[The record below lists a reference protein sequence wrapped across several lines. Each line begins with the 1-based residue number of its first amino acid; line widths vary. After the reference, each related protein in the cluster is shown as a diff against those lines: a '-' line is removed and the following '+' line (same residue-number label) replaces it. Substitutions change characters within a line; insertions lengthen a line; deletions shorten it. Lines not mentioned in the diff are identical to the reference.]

1 MLTLDNLG
9 DHVLYHV
16 LTWSSVLTLAE
27 VAACASALRVAADS
41 APLWADLC
49 ARLWADKAL
58 VPERFRALRATAP
71 KRAYR
76 ESLADASRTR
86 VTRAE
91 LCEMEWHFRFKEQAG
106 EAWCGIDPY
115 WAGLRANTF
124 RFEPGGA
131 VRQTGNGW
139 DGEGGEGAD
148 GATPAGAR
156 RRLDVRLRWRLGGA
170 GVRLSVDGRPVPTY
184 VASRHRNW
192 GWILQSCWAVYASF
206 ALPRPGAD
214 PSLDDE
220 GLGVTVASQ
229 WEEAVL
235 YNHRAGGDGEDEEDD
250 DGGDDGGDEHDG
262 GDDGEDAD
270 GEGSARAASARA
282 RRDIVV
288 SIRGRVVIFTP
299 ELFAELAAARA
310 SEANPFDILDRARVY
325 TERTLAARRIARA
338 FTGRRRATDD
348 ISAPPRPPPP
358 PGAEAP
364 EPAGIPGAEDAQPPE
379 PPLTR
384 DSESA

>member
-1 MLTLDNLG
+1 MTRFDDLG
-9 DHVLYHV
+9 DHALYHV
-16 LTWSSVLTLAE
+16 LTWCSVRTLGE
-27 VAACASALRVAADS
+27 VAACARALRAAADG

-49 ARLWADKAL
+49 DRLWADKSY
-58 VPERFRALRATAP
+58 VPESFRALRATAP

-76 ESLADASRTR
+76 ESLADAARTR

-91 LCEMEWHFRFKEQAG
+91 LCAIEWHFRFKEQAG

-131 VRQTGNGW
+131 VRQTGSGW
-139 DGEGGEGAD
+139 DDADGGAD
-148 GATPAGAR
+148 GAPAGAR
-156 RRLDVRLRWRLGGA
+156 RRLDARLRWRLGGA

-184 VASRHRNW
+184 VASRHRDW
-192 GWILQSCWAVYASF
+192 GWVLQSCWAVYASV
-206 ALPRPGAD
+206 ALPRPGVD
-214 PSLDDE
+214 PALDDE

-235 YNHRAGGDGEDEEDD
+235 YNHRAGGDFDDEDGDEDS
-250 DGGDDGGDEHDG
+250 DGDGDDRGEG
-262 GDDGEDAD
+262 DGED
-270 GEGSARAASARA
+270 GEGGARAAARS

-310 SEANPFDILDRARVY
+310 SEANPFDILDRARAY
-325 TERTLAARRIARA
+325 TERSLAARRIARA
-338 FTGRRRATDD
+338 FAGRRRAAAADE
-348 ISAPPRPPPP
+348 PRPRPPPP
-358 PGAEAP
+358 P
-364 EPAGIPGAEDAQPPE
+364 PGADVPLQLEPTAGGGQDVLPE
-379 PPLTR
+379 PPSSGST
-384 DSESA
+384 

>member
-282 RRDIVV
+282 ARHRREHPRPRRHIHARALRRA
-288 SIRGRVVIFTP
+288 RGRARERGEPVRHPRPRARLHGAHARRAPHRARVHRAAQGDRRYLCAP
-299 ELFAELAAARA
+299 EAPAAARRGGPRA
-310 SEANPFDILDRARVY
+310 SRD
-325 TERTLAARRIARA
+325 
-338 FTGRRRATDD
+338 
-348 ISAPPRPPPP
+348 
-358 PGAEAP
+358 PGC
-364 EPAGIPGAEDAQPPE
+364 
-379 PPLTR
+379 
-384 DSESA
+384 